1 MSLNPD
7 RIRGPRNGEPD
18 LYHGSNAEETPRPF
32 EVLKKIDPR
41 NQMEVGQYLGLLHAT
56 GVRNHL
62 ATPPETQEEVMARAK
77 SEKYLTFVAKDGE
90 AVVGTASLLL
100 AEKTSRRGM
109 SVRFEDTKVVELA
122 THPNRQKEG
131 VGRGI
136 MEEVHEW
143 WFEQRKQKKLESAV
157 LIGPDDWQ
165 TAAHFFI
172 DMGYRMRG
180 INPNQLTQENYLTG
194 ESKTEAVL
202 LFVYES
208 HYRNKAPD
216 PQRMITAFIAL
227 ADLCFHEDPS
237 LYDQMLSLRRTEGP
251 FNLMEELSHYLE
263 PDAVLDQKSSSS
275 K

>member
-77 SEKYLTFVAKDGE
+77 SDKYLTFVAKDGE

-194 ESKTEAVL
+194 ESKTEAVM

-208 HYRNKAPD
+208 HYRNTVPD
-216 PQRMITAFIAL
+216 PQRTITSFIAQIAL
-227 ADLCFHEDPS
+227 CYPEKPDLYE
-237 LYDQMLSLRRTEGP
+237 QMLSLRKTNDT
-251 FNLMEELSHYLE
+251 FNLMEQL
-263 PDAVLDQKSSSS
+263 
-275 K
+275 